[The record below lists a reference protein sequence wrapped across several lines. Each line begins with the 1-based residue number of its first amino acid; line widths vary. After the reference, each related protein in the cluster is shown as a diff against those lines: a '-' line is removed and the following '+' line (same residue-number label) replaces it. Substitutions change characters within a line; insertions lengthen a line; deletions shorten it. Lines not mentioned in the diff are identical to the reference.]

1 MRHCLYCNEVPESE
15 EHPLSAAL
23 GEFSAAPTLINR
35 ICKQCNERRIGLL
48 DEQFVRCG
56 PVAVLR
62 KRYGIEGREHHQK
75 VNPFYRGSAG
85 GRPIRFLSWDE
96 SFQCELLIEPT
107 GGDQACHLVQ
117 LILKGQSGPR
127 HHIPLTPTMTPQ
139 DLSQMVAAL
148 KLTFPLPE
156 ARLIYDP
163 ATEQWAADLYKK
175 LWPDTPLPEG
185 TKGATRFQGGIIQF
199 QTTSRYY
206 RAIAKI
212 GFHYF
217 LTQFPNFSGHESIFS
232 EIRDFIVDDAKEF
245 LPARINQFI
254 GVHRSPLAPPSNG
267 WVGHL
272 LCAEI
277 REGACF
283 AHFEPFFTPSGSL
296 PAFMVRLGA
305 NPESKDSAV
314 RSHIY
319 LYYAQGKAGRYSGD
333 AQEISPDQIKLGIPS
348 CAPAIA
354 EHLIEQ

>member
-23 GEFSAAPTLINR
+23 GEFSGAPTLINR

-62 KRYGIEGREHHQK
+62 KRFGIEGREHHQK

-85 GRPIRFLSWDE
+85 GRPIRFLCWDE
-96 SFQCELLIEPT
+96 SFGCEVLVELI
-107 GGDQACHLVQ
+107 GGNEARQLSQ
-117 LILKGQSGPR
+117 LIVKGQSGPH
-127 HHIPLTPTMTPQ
+127 HHIPLTPAMTRQ
-139 DLSQMVAAL
+139 ALGQAVVAL
-148 KLTFPLPE
+148 KLTAPL
-156 ARLIYDP
+156 AVRLIYDP
-163 ATEQWAADLYKK
+163 ETEQWAADLFRQ
-175 LWPDTPLPEG
+175 LWPDIPLPES

-217 LTQFPNFSGHESIFS
+217 LTQFPNYSGHESIFS
-232 EIRDFIVDDAKEF
+232 EIRDFIIDDAIQF
-245 LPARINQFI
+245 LPARINRFI
-254 GVHRSPLAPPSNG
+254 GVRQSPLAPPSNG

-277 REGACF
+277 REGVCF
-283 AHFEPFFTPSGSL
+283 AYFEPFVTATGRL
-296 PAFMVRLGA
+296 PAFMVRLGT
-305 NPESKDSAV
+305 NPETKDSEV
-314 RSHIY
+314 RSQIH
-319 LYYAQGKAGRYSGD
+319 LYYAQGKIGRYSGD
-333 AQEISPDQIKLGIPS
+333 AMEIRPDQLNLGIP
-348 CAPAIA
+348 CWGPAIA
-354 EHLIEQ
+354 EP